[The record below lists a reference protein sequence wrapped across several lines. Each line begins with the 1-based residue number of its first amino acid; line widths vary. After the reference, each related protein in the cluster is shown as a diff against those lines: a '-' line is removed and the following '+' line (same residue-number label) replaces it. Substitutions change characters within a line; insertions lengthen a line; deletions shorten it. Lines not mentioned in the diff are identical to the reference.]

1 MSVVA
6 TAYSTHIPDVD
17 EREVFCV
24 RCAATCVM
32 ICGTLQCRLAPAAS
46 AAAQRPSRKP
56 LCAYVASLNAA
67 GRVTLELYEALT
79 AIQQERAVDD
89 LGWVVPIA

>member
-1 MSVVA
+1 
-6 TAYSTHIPDVD
+6 
-17 EREVFCV
+17 
-24 RCAATCVM
+24 
-32 ICGTLQCRLAPAAS
+32 
-46 AAAQRPSRKP
+46 
-56 LCAYVASLNAA
+56 LCAYFACPGAA